1 MCPCLWPGPP
11 RPRQVQGLVVLFLT
25 RKAFNAALLLDV
37 AAALGVPASALTL
50 TSVVSTVWIR
60 F

>member
-1 MCPCLWPGPP
+1 M
-11 RPRQVQGLVVLFLT
+11 LVVLVLT
-25 RKAFNAALLLDV
+25 DKAFTAALLLDV
-37 AAALGVPASALTL
+37 AAALGVPSSALTL